1 MDKRKGV
8 IPGHVSSVRAN
19 TNSKKRIMKR
29 KKRDWTCVQCE
40 SKEKNTNSKKRIM
53 KRKKRDSAGWRRNV
67 T

>member
-8 IPGHVSSVRAN
+8 IPGHVSSVR
-19 TNSKKRIMKR
+19 S
-29 KKRDWTCVQCE
+29 
-40 SKEKNTNSKKRIM
+40 NTNSKKRIM